1 MFESGYT
8 RELIELGYHDAM
20 EAREALMAFM
30 KGEPVTSQI
39 TAAEVTQGTRALQ
52 NPEIR

>member
-8 RELIELGYHDAM
+8 RELIELGYQDAM
-20 EAREALMAFM
+20 EARATLLAFM
-30 KGEPVTSQI
+30 KGEPLTSQV

-52 NPEIR
+52 IPDLN